1 MSLFSLP
8 YLIFLYLLIFF
19 KGFKYKS
26 QTLKLKPV
34 SMKILN
40 PHSSIPFHCNSQ
52 PIRLLMGV
60 HHNSISLHYDDTNEQ

>member
-19 KGFKYKS
+19 KGSKYKS
-26 QTLKLKPV
+26 QTLKLNPV
-34 SMKILN
+34 YMKILN
-40 PHSSIPFHCNSQ
+40 PHSSIPLRLSSQ

-60 HHNSISLHYDDTNEQ
+60 HQDFITLHYDDT

>member
-1 MSLFSLP
+1 MTVFTIS
-8 YLIFLYLLIFF
+8 IFLYLLIFF

-34 SMKILN
+34 SIEILN
-40 PHSSIPFHCNSQ
+40 PHTSIPLRLSSQ

-60 HHNSISLHYDDTNEQ
+60 HQDFISLHYDDTNNQ

>member
-1 MSLFSLP
+1 L
-8 YLIFLYLLIFF
+8 

-34 SMKILN
+34 SIEILN
-40 PHSSIPFHCNSQ
+40 PHTSIPFHCNSQ

-60 HHNSISLHYDDTNEQ
+60 HHNSISLHYDDTYYQWFWPPQSLPKTMVF